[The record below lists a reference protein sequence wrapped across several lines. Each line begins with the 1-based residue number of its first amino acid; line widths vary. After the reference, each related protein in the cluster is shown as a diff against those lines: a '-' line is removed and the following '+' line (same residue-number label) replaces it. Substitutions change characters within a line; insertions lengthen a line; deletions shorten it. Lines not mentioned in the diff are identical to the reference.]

1 MASTAT
7 RRIAAPRPDRG
18 VGRATPPRTPLR
30 IVPTRRAG
38 RGRGRIVRALP
49 AAMVVVA
56 LLVVVAGQA
65 MLAEGQ
71 VRLSSREQ
79 QLQTVQAANR
89 QEELD
94 VLQLETP
101 SRIVAA
107 ATGRLH
113 MVASSHVTQLPYV
126 SLSTPLPT
134 PVVTP
139 VHGAR

>member
-7 RRIAAPRPDRG
+7 RRIASSRPDHD
-18 VGRATPPRTPLR
+18 VGRSTPPRPPLE
-30 IVPTRRAG
+30 IVPSRRAG
-38 RGRGRIVRALP
+38 RVRGRIVRTLP

-56 LLVVVAGQA
+56 LLVVVVGQA
-65 MLAEGQ
+65 LLADGQ
-71 VRLSSREQ
+71 VRLSGLEQ
-79 QLQTVQAANR
+79 QLQTAQAEHR
-89 QEELD
+89 QQELD
-94 VLQLETP
+94 VSKLETP

-113 MVASSHVTQLPYV
+113 MVAPSHVTQLPYV

-139 VHGAR
+139 APRR

>member
-1 MASTAT
+1 MASTAP
-7 RRIAAPRPDRG
+7 RRVASPRPDRG
-18 VGRATPPRTPLR
+18 VGRTTPSRPPLR
-30 IVPTRRAG
+30 VVPTRRAG

-56 LLVVVAGQA
+56 LLVVVVGQA
-65 MLAEGQ
+65 MLADGQ
-71 VRLSSREQ
+71 VRLSGREQ
-79 QLQTVQAANR
+79 QLQTVQAEHR

-94 VLQLETP
+94 VLRLETP
-101 SRIVAA
+101 SRIVAT

-139 VHGAR
+139 LHVAR